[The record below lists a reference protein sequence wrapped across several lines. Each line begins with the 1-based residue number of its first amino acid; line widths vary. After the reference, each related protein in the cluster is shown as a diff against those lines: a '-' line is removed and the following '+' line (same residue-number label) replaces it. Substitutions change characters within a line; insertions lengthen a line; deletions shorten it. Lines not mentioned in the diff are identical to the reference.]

1 MLYLLVCQKLNKKIL
16 IKGAIIQ
23 LLVDSIST
31 YNIDIYEPSIGQQD
45 QLLKMAFV
53 DLLGRLQNAK
63 DLNKMTELFKAI
75 DPLYFVDPIAFQNLN
90 TY

>member
-1 MLYLLVCQKLNKKIL
+1 LSKIKKNNLLK

-31 YNIDIYEPSIGQQD
+31 YNFDIYESSIGHQD

-75 DPLYFVDPIAFQNLN
+75 DPLYFLDPIAFQNLN